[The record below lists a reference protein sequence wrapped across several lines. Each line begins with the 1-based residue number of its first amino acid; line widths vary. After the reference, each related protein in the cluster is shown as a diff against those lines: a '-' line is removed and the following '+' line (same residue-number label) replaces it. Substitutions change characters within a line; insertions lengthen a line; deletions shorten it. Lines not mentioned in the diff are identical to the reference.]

1 MSDAVERIKRL
12 SGWRSR
18 PDRGREVTG
27 DLVGIARDL
36 KRLERTIGAATD
48 AWSRLAPPELQS
60 CACVETFRGGTLT
73 LRVDS
78 SGAGFEIDRA
88 LRSGLEANLR
98 MAVPGLVRV
107 RTRVG
112 AAPGA

>member
-1 MSDAVERIKRL
+1 MKEGVDRIKQL
-12 SGWRSR
+12 SGWRAR
-18 PDRGREVTG
+18 PDRGRETGG
-27 DLVGIARDL
+27 DLAGIARDL
-36 KRLERTIGAATD
+36 KKLERTIGAATD
-48 AWSRLAPPELQS
+48 AWARLAPPELQA
-60 CACVETFRGGTLT
+60 CACVETLRGGTLT

-88 LRSGLEANLR
+88 LRSGLETNLR
-98 MAVPGLVRV
+98 MAVPGLLRV

>member
-1 MSDAVERIKRL
+1 MSDAAERIKQL
-12 SGWRSR
+12 SSWRAR
-18 PDRGREVTG
+18 PDRGRDVTG
-27 DLVGIARDL
+27 DLAGMAREF
-36 KRLERTIGAATD
+36 KRLERTMGAATD
-48 AWSRLAPPELQS
+48 AWSRLAPPELQA

-78 SGAGFEIDRA
+78 SGASFEIDRA
-88 LRSGLEANLR
+88 LRGGLEANLR

-112 AAPGA
+112 APPDA

>member
-1 MSDAVERIKRL
+1 MNDGVERIQRL
-12 SGWRSR
+12 SAWRAR
-18 PDRGREVTG
+18 PERGRELGG
-27 DLVGIARDL
+27 DLAGFARDL
-36 KRLERTIGAATD
+36 KKLERTIGAATD
-48 AWSRLAPPELQS
+48 AWARLAPSGLQS

-98 MAVPGLVRV
+98 MAVPGLMCV

-112 AAPGA
+112 GAPDA